1 MERLLIINPGSTSTK
16 IAVYEDEQPVFV
28 ESISHSSDEIGSFC
42 DIADQYEFRK
52 DVIYSVLKKKGIS
65 IDSLTGIIA
74 RGGLLPPIEAGAYEV
89 NEDMVWTLRNKPVY
103 QHASN
108 LAAIIAH
115 AISESQH
122 IPAYIYD
129 GVTVDEMEPLLKI
142 TGLPEFKRKSFAH
155 NLNLRAA
162 GMRYAKE
169 NGKSYKDCKL
179 IIVHLGGGVS
189 VSLHMSGKIIDVVSD
204 EDGTFTPE
212 RSGGLPVYQ
221 VAQLM
226 GSGKYDT
233 KSLLHK
239 LKNKSGLLA
248 HLGVNDCRKVEEM
261 IDSGDTKAKLIYEAM
276 ALNTAKNIGEE
287 ATVVN
292 GDVEAIILSGG
303 IAYSKMF
310 TQMICEHVKFIAP
323 VIVYPGENEMESLA
337 LGGLRVM
344 RGEERAKVFKLP
356 QNCRFS

>member
-28 ESISHSSDEIGSFC
+28 ESISHSQDEIGSFC
-42 DIADQYEFRK
+42 DITDQYEFRK
-52 DVIYSVLKKKGIS
+52 NVIYNVLKKKGIS

-89 NEDMVWTLRNKPVY
+89 NDDMVFVLRNRPLY
-103 QHASN
+103 QHASS

-115 AISESQH
+115 AIAKSRH

-129 GVTVDEMEPLLKI
+129 GITVDEMEPMLKI
-142 TGLPEFKRKSFAH
+142 TGLPELERKSMAH
-155 NLNLRAA
+155 YLNLRAA

-169 NGKSYKDCKL
+169 FGKIYSDCKL

-189 VSLHMSGKIIDVVSD
+189 VSLHINGKIIDVVSD

-212 RSGGLPVYQ
+212 RSGGVPVYQ
-221 VAQLM
+221 VVELM
-226 GSGKYDT
+226 GSGKYDAKT
-233 KSLLHK
+233 MLYK
-239 LKNKSGLLA
+239 LKNKSGLFA

-261 IDSGDTKAKLIYEAM
+261 IDGGDLRAKLVYEAM
-276 ALNTAKNIGEE
+276 ALNTAKDIGEI

-292 GDVEAIILSGG
+292 GDAEAIIITGG
-303 IAYSKMF
+303 IAYSNMF
-310 TQMICEHVKFIAP
+310 TQMIREHVEFIAP

-344 RGEERAKVFKLP
+344 RGEESAKVFKLP
-356 QNCRFS
+356 

>member
-16 IAVYEDEQPVFV
+16 VAVYDDEKSVFV
-28 ESISHSSDEIGSFC
+28 ENISHSLDEIGSFC
-42 DIADQYEFRK
+42 NIADQYEFRR
-52 DVIYSVLKKKGIS
+52 DVIFDLLKNKGIS

-74 RGGLLPPIEAGAYEV
+74 RGGLLPPIEAGAYEI
-89 NEDMVWTLRNKPVY
+89 NEDMVWTLRNRPVY

-115 AISESQH
+115 AIAENQH

-129 GVTVDEMEPLLKI
+129 GVTVDEMEPMLKI
-142 TGLPEFKRKSFAH
+142 TGVPEFKRKSFAH

-162 GMRYAKE
+162 GMRYAKD
-169 NGKSYKDCKL
+169 NGKPYKDCKL
-179 IIVHLGGGVS
+179 IIVHLGGGIS
-189 VSLHMSGKIIDVVSD
+189 VSLHFKGKIIDVISD

-212 RSGGLPVYQ
+212 RSGGLPIYQ
-221 VAQLM
+221 LVELK

-233 KSLLHK
+233 KTMLHK

-248 HLGVNDCRKVEEM
+248 HLGVNDCRKVEQM
-261 IDSGDTKAKLIYEAM
+261 IDSGDTRAKLVYEAM

-287 ATVVN
+287 ATVVS
-292 GDVEAIILSGG
+292 GDIEGIILTGG

-310 TQMICEHVKFIAP
+310 TQMIREHVQFIAP

-344 RGEERAKVFKLP
+344 RGEESAKVFKLP
-356 QNCRFS
+356 